1 MRNSFVLKE
10 IFIQMVEIKIVVT
23 TWGLINYLSQ
33 KIIIALCTPSMLIVK
48 NHVLT
53 KRLIYQCIG
62 DLKKKKAWKTFF
74 KFNIK
79 FNLSKKKSLKKEQKI
94 MHSFHIIDGQYVQI
108 KAIYLDDQA
117 WKTTCQHGGSTPG
130 CDRII
135 LLDKCL

>member
-53 KRLIYQCIG
+53 KRLIDQCIG

-79 FNLSKKKSLKKEQKI
+79 FNLSKKKK
-94 MHSFHIIDGQYVQI
+94 
-108 KAIYLDDQA
+108 
-117 WKTTCQHGGSTPG
+117 P
-130 CDRII
+130 
-135 LLDKCL
+135 